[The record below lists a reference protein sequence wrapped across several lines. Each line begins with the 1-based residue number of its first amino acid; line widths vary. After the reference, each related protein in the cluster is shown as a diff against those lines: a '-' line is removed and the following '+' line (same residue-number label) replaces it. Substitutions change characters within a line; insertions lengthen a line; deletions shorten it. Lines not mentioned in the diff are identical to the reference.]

1 MTGIPV
7 KLREVE
13 EVGSGGIKMKALVK
27 PAKEFGAYPESCGEA
42 LNPLTQEKDVVIL
55 MFY

>member
-1 MTGIPV
+1 MV
-7 KLREVE
+7 A
-13 EVGSGGIKMKALVK
+13 SNMKALVN

-55 MFY
+55 MFFFFFFILMFY